1 MKEMAYNAFESKT
14 FSFPQKS
21 KRIKTI
27 IIIII
32 GSPRQVCVSTLPD
45 LRERAKEEK
54 ILKRQRI
61 KILPL
66 KQMLQR
72 FPILLPQLK
81 AVNISE
87 KLMNEIRPTN
97 GCVEL

>member
-21 KRIKTI
+21 KRIKI

-32 GSPRQVCVSTLPD
+32 IITIIIGLPRQVCVSTLPD

-61 KILPL
+61 K
-66 KQMLQR
+66 
-72 FPILLPQLK
+72 LLP
-81 AVNISE
+81 
-87 KLMNEIRPTN
+87 P
-97 GCVEL
+97 